1 MIVAAAQAP
10 SYSSSELHQLRPNT
24 RLMLE
29 FLAPALDNAAVDQR
43 TSRMDLIERFPAG
56 KAWATEESLAVARM
70 VQRWTDRELI
80 ARRQTLRESYDEL
93 LLPAYTA
100 LTLELGLQRYLWP
113 AGGEEAP
120 DPVEAAMTLT
130 LATEQ
135 VGRGD
140 VGLAWLLAGLLAPS
154 AALTL
159 GPDAATAEVR
169 AALEPLLAGGPQ
181 RPRIVALVPPVLDL
195 GNDDD
200 APRFDGRRLQ
210 ATARRDGE
218 GWIVTA
224 AAARPLAAGGTATL
238 FALLCHVEGPLS
250 SRGPNEE
257 AGAASPAWAL
267 IPADAEGVRRGEPIL
282 QAGLTA
288 SRNAPVTL
296 DRVRAPAAALTLAGT
311 TACQS
316 LLSWHDLLAAAA
328 CVGALAAG
336 HEILA
341 DWGDNRVI
349 KGKGQLFKNNPLCA
363 GQMADLS
370 QRIALCRPLVLD
382 LAHRLARQDLYGP
395 AGGAAQ
401 RLQAQ
406 AVAHHVAASAMAGL
420 DHAME
425 LMGSAGYAT
434 EWNLE
439 RHWRDV
445 KTVQVQL
452 GSGVLGRVA
461 AARHH
466 YDARVILNRD
476 QETALRS
483 IDDITRPLEY
493 LSPMDKHLGAIVRAW
508 ADREVIPHRR
518 RYDEDWKDHALIEPA
533 FDKLMGELG
542 LQRVLFPEQLGG
554 WGLGHSGYLGTASFR
569 MFEEVARADSGM
581 AVAFGVTF
589 WPLVMICVEP
599 HVNTAPVPRSWPRAS
614 ATRQRAVLRGQ
625 RDDRAPGR
633 RRHREPRPAGG
644 QHHPTTA
651 VLDGDTWVIN
661 GHKLW
666 PTNTGGVA
674 ELFGVV
680 CTTRAGL
687 ERPRRTSPSSSS
699 PPTPPG

>member
-1 MIVAAAQAP
+1 
-10 SYSSSELHQLRPNT
+10 
-24 RLMLE
+24 ML
-29 FLAPALDNAAVDQR
+29 AVDRR

-70 VQRWTDRELI
+70 VQRWSDRELI
-80 ARRQTLRESYDEL
+80 AKRQTLRESYDEL
-93 LLPAYTA
+93 LLPAYTT

-113 AGGEEAP
+113 TKGEEAP
-120 DPVEAAMTLT
+120 DPVEAALTLT
-130 LATEQ
+130 LAAEQ

-159 GPDAATAEVR
+159 GPDAPTAEAR
-169 AALEPLLAGGPQ
+169 AALEPLLAGGPEQ
-181 RPRIVALVPPVLDL
+181 PQIVALVPPVLDL
-195 GNDDD
+195 GGDDD

-238 FALLCHVEGPLS
+238 LALLCHVEGDGEP
-250 SRGPNEE
+250 
-257 AGAASPAWAL
+257 SPAWAL

-296 DRVRAPAAALTLAGT
+296 DQVRAPAAALTLAGT
-311 TACQS
+311 AACQS

-349 KGKGQLFKNNPLCA
+349 KGKGQRFKDNPLCA

-395 AGGAAQ
+395 AGQAAQ

-406 AVAHHVAASAMAGL
+406 AVAHHVAASAMTGL

-452 GSGVLGRVA
+452 GSAVLGRVA

-466 YDARVILNRD
+466 YDAKVI
-476 QETALRS
+476 
-483 IDDITRPLEY
+483 
-493 LSPMDKHLGAIVRAW
+493 
-508 ADREVIPHRR
+508 
-518 RYDEDWKDHALIEPA
+518 
-533 FDKLMGELG
+533 
-542 LQRVLFPEQLGG
+542 
-554 WGLGHSGYLGTASFR
+554 
-569 MFEEVARADSGM
+569 
-581 AVAFGVTF
+581 
-589 WPLVMICVEP
+589 
-599 HVNTAPVPRSWPRAS
+599 
-614 ATRQRAVLRGQ
+614 
-625 RDDRAPGR
+625 
-633 RRHREPRPAGG
+633 
-644 QHHPTTA
+644 
-651 VLDGDTWVIN
+651 
-661 GHKLW
+661 
-666 PTNTGGVA
+666 
-674 ELFGVV
+674 
-680 CTTRAGL
+680 
-687 ERPRRTSPSSSS
+687 
-699 PPTPPG
+699 